1 MVGIKE
7 ICEPWED
14 VFDASLDEHLAPEL
28 DELLSNKRSIYTDA
42 YEFFSR
48 TYLTESI
55 LNSLKNIINV
65 LKGKGGNNTFV
76 IYSLFG
82 GGKTHSLF
90 AIHHAIKKPEVLMH
104 EDVLKGYD
112 EIKKKEIKQI
122 ARDIK
127 ELGEPS
133 IAIIYGKNYKYSG
146 RPSSPID
153 AGNYKIHTVWGYLAH
168 SLGRY
173 DYVRKDD
180 ENLTVP
186 DVETIRKILGEKPN
200 VILIDEIVEYAHG
213 LKGSQIKQEKDY
225 VDSIPSFLDRLVTA
239 AVGTKTIVIV
249 TLPIETKGKSIEKTE
264 TWYDK
269 EFVKKYW
276 TALHRTGAKDFPALK
291 IGTGELVDVIKRRN
305 FKSIDEIKAGVNI
318 KDFERVYKQ
327 HKDEVFGRYEDI
339 IEKLKET
346 FPYHPDLIDI
356 LRDIIEKA
364 ELQKTR
370 DMLKLTRKII
380 RQIWESDANPYAIMP
395 WHLDITSDEFH
406 AELFARSSMLSGYSS
421 VVKKDIIEDAE
432 KFDKPE
438 LARKIAMVIFLKTY
452 VYDSPTPQTH
462 FPRTFDISKMVYEQ
476 EFFTKNSWM
485 PTAIIDTLQQMES
498 KSYMHHLQIKDGKYW
513 FWRIANVKEQIESEA
528 RKLVDEEKEA
538 VENRLAQMVL
548 KAVKG
553 ETPVRRK
560 QRKIKSNIKVLN
572 EKNVFVTREPE
583 IKIRDDI
590 DYKTVFLVNE
600 NATEEDCERIM
611 FKYGD
616 SERTYKNTIVCVYP
630 TPEEYKK
637 CMNHA
642 ALMLACERIKKDLPQ
657 LYSNAEEEVIKVQ
670 ESIIERIHDSAEN
683 ELFNQIFRTFK
694 NIVYPS
700 TEKDKTRP
708 KRGKAEA
715 VEGAS
720 SLLDQTYLT
729 LVDSR
734 IAKILDSLSFNSL
747 RREVEE
753 ILGITLGEGISKKI
767 SEVKN
772 WFRTNP
778 AFPMVEDRDIEDAI
792 KEGVRGLY
800 IGISNEKIWYKRVY
814 EDDVDLETDKGNPPE
829 ILNDD
834 YKILPWK
841 EAIQQQV
848 NELIEEKRNAG
859 ENVKITYEIRYNN
872 SLYPLE
878 KIIGQKDW
886 EEIVREGFII
896 KKVEKITPPKKD
908 FRIKIEPDML
918 TVKQEEEIEVKV
930 SIEPVRNEE
939 IYVKIKPS
947 LGEVLPSEG
956 KLPLECT
963 WKLKV
968 PAESGMKSVEIA
980 FESDEQTKS
989 DVLILHIESEIISTY
1004 EINEKHMNMILF
1016 EVTELKDM
1024 DLLKEL
1030 NSLSENKIKI
1040 TGEVKSSKEDEEM
1053 RVHIKNVKGDI
1064 AEHIISQIN
1073 ELMEGEFI
1081 MDLTAYILDG
1091 IKLNELAFHKIKPY
1105 SGKAEFKLKKEI
1117 ENE

>member
-1 MVGIKE
+1 MGIKD

-28 DELLSNKRSIYTDA
+28 DRLLSNKRSIYTDA

-55 LNSLKNIINV
+55 LNSLKNIVNV
-65 LKGKGGNNTFV
+65 LKGRGGNNTFT

-82 GGKTHSLF
+82 GGKTHTLF
-90 AIHHAIKKPEVLMH
+90 AIYHAIKKPNILMH
-104 EDVLKGYD
+104 EDILKGYD

-122 ARDIK
+122 AEDIK

-133 IAIIYGKNYKYSG
+133 IAIIYGKNYNYSG

-186 DVETIRKILGEKPN
+186 DVATIREVLGEKPN

-249 TLPIETKGKSIEKTE
+249 TLPLEIKGKSIEKTE
-264 TWYDK
+264 TWYEKD
-269 EFVKKYW
+269 FVKKYW

-305 FKSIDEIKAGVNI
+305 FKSIDVTKGEANI
-318 KDFERVYKQ
+318 RDFERVYKS
-327 HKDEVFGRYEDI
+327 HKDEVFGGYTDI
-339 IEKLKET
+339 IDKMKRR

-380 RQIWESDANPYAIMP
+380 RYIWGREENPYMIMP
-395 WHLDITSDEFH
+395 WHLDVTSDEFH
-406 AELFARSSMLSGYSS
+406 AELFARSNILSDYSS
-421 VVKKDIIEDAE
+421 VVRKDIIEDAE

-452 VYDSPTPQTH
+452 IYDSPTPQTH
-462 FPRTFDISKMVYEQ
+462 FPSTFDISKMVYEQ
-476 EFFTKNSWM
+476 EFFMRNNWM

-498 KSYMHHLQIKDGKYW
+498 KSYMHHLQTKDGRYW
-513 FWRIANVKEQIESEA
+513 FWRIASVKEQIESEA
-528 RKLVDEEKEA
+528 RKLVDEERDA
-538 VENRLAQMVL
+538 VEYKLAEMVL

-560 QRKIKSNIKVLN
+560 QRKIKSNIKVLS
-572 EKNVFVTREPE
+572 EKNTFVRRELE
-583 IKIRDDI
+583 INLRDDP
-590 DYKTVFLVNE
+590 DCKTIFLVNG

-611 FKYGD
+611 FKYKD

-630 TPEEYKK
+630 SHEGYKK

-657 LYSNAEEEVIKVQ
+657 LYPNAEEEVIKVQ
-670 ESIIERIHDSAEN
+670 ESIIEKLHDSAEN
-683 ELFNQIFRTFK
+683 ELITQIFRTFK
-694 NIVYPS
+694 NVAYPS

-708 KRGKAEA
+708 KIKVVEA
-715 VEGAS
+715 MEGAS

-729 LVDSR
+729 LVDPR
-734 IAKILDSLSFNSL
+734 IAKILDSLSFDSL
-747 RREVEE
+747 RREVKE
-753 ILGITLGEGISKKI
+753 ILGITLGEGVPKKI
-767 SEVKN
+767 SEIKN
-772 WFRTNP
+772 WFKTNP
-778 AFPMVEDRDIEDAI
+778 AFPMVEDKDIEDAI
-792 KEGVRGLY
+792 KEGVRELY
-800 IGISNEKIWYKRVY
+800 IGISNEKIWYKRIY
-814 EDDVDLETDKGNPPE
+814 EDDVDLETDKGNTPD

-841 EAIQQQV
+841 EAIQQQI
-848 NELIEEKRNAG
+848 NKLLEEKKSAE
-859 ENVKITYEIRYNN
+859 ENIKITYEIKYNG

-878 KIIGQKDW
+878 KIMGQKDW
-886 EEIVREGFII
+886 EEIVREGLII
-896 KKVEKITPPKKD
+896 KKIEKITPPKKD
-908 FRIKIEPDML
+908 FKVRIEPD
-918 TVKQEEEIEVKV
+918 TITAKQGDEIEVKV
-930 SIEPVRNEE
+930 YIEPSVNEE

-947 LGEVLPSEG
+947 SGEISPSEG

-963 WKLKV
+963 WKIIV
-968 PAESGMKSVEIA
+968 PAEKGMKSVEII
-980 FESDEQTKS
+980 FESEEQTKTEF
-989 DVLILHIESEIISTY
+989 LILHIESEIFSTH
-1004 EINEKHMNMILF
+1004 EIGNEHMGMVLF
-1016 EVTELKDM
+1016 EATEIKDV

-1030 NSLSENKIKI
+1030 NNLSGNKTKV
-1040 TGEVKSSKEDEEM
+1040 TGEVKISKDDEEM
-1053 RVHIKNVKGDI
+1053 RLHIKNTNGDV
-1064 AEHIISQIN
+1064 AEYIISQIKD
-1073 ELMEGEFI
+1073 LAEGEFTA
-1081 MDLTAYILDG
+1081 DLTAYIIDG
-1091 IKLNELAFHKIKPY
+1091 IKLDELAFHKIKPY
-1105 SGKAEFKLKKEI
+1105 SGKAEFKLKKGERK
-1117 ENE
+1117 